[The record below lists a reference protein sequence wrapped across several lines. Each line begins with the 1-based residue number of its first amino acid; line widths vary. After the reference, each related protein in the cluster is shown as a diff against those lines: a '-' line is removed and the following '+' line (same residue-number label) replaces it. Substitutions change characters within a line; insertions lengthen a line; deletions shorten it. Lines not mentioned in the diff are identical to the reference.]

1 MKLLSNFLVPIFTS
15 FVYMLY
21 LSDLVYLCIQN
32 FLAHQSVSAIFFFG
46 VKASLANSTHKY
58 SQPVQ

>member
-1 MKLLSNFLVPIFTS
+1 MASDLIPGGLNMKLLSNFLVPIFTS

-32 FLAHQSVSAIFFFG
+32 FLAHQSVSAIFFSYEGFP
-46 VKASLANSTHKY
+46 S
-58 SQPVQ
+58 

>member
-32 FLAHQSVSAIFFFG
+32 FLAHQSVSAIFFRM
-46 VKASLANSTHKY
+46 KASLANSTHKY